1 MAKWGDCDYKKLKDM
16 QKRLQRLEKSDL
28 DKFCRKVSKELAA
41 RLLALV
47 IPRTPVGVY
56 DKDVSF
62 TTKDGRQ
69 VTFRSTPGKKG
80 GTLRR
85 GWTAKT
91 HNAAAAGGEDTPAS
105 DYAKSLQ
112 IYKNGDAYTIV
123 VTNPVVYASY
133 VEFGHRTSKGGGWVE
148 GKYFLTLSEDQLR
161 RLAPGILQKRLDSF
175 LRGVFK
181 ENG

>member
-1 MAKWGDCDYKKLKDM
+1 MAKWGSCDFEQLKHLRE
-16 QKRLQRLEKSDL
+16 RLQALERVDA
-28 DKFCRKVSKELAA
+28 DKFCRAASKELAA

-69 VTFRSTPGKKG
+69 VTFKANSGKKG

-91 HNAAAAGGEDTPAS
+91 HEAAASGEEQDGAV
-105 DYAKSLQ
+105 YAKSLQ
-112 IYKNGDAYTIV
+112 IYKNGDNYTIV
-123 VTNPVVYASY
+123 VTNPVKYASY
-133 VEFGHRTSKGGGWVE
+133 VEFGHRTSGNGWVN
-148 GKYFLTLSEDQLR
+148 GRYFLTLSEDQLR
-161 RLAPGILQKRLDSF
+161 QLAPGILQRKLDRL

-181 ENG
+181 DG